1 MAGLWCFFDGKG
13 RLNNMAILT
22 DRTDKRR
29 YETWKKEKW
38 DNEFQEYCSKMDEK
52 TIIEVKNEQYTGE
65 FESMPLMQLICEK
78 IFKIFYPNIQ
88 FFIREGYSS
97 CINEQKDFLI
107 YYDVMNTKNKCIEY
121 HTIGNFVWYPQM
133 EKCTLQK
140 IHKWFNEDW
149 GKFLSWLRENWS
161 KKDIIYQSKN
171 TTNIFQQSKSFEEA
185 WGMTFKKYMI
195 LTLQQVYYKEVFDKI
210 VDSDLENWEDCFN
223 TIIKMSLHIK
233 AEGEFV
239 DTEKKENIE
248 KLIKIREKMVL
259 SVINPNFAQNS
270 ALKAVYAEMFRND
283 VKIER

>member
-1 MAGLWCFFDGKG
+1 
-13 RLNNMAILT
+13 MAILT

-171 TTNIFQQSKSFEEA
+171 TTNIF
-185 WGMTFKKYMI
+185 
-195 LTLQQVYYKEVFDKI
+195 
-210 VDSDLENWEDCFN
+210 
-223 TIIKMSLHIK
+223 
-233 AEGEFV
+233 
-239 DTEKKENIE
+239 
-248 KLIKIREKMVL
+248 
-259 SVINPNFAQNS
+259 
-270 ALKAVYAEMFRND
+270 
-283 VKIER
+283 